1 MNKITV
7 KNFFMMLLAGLLIIA
22 MMVILGATAEENGV
36 IYWLGLIIVCCS
48 VIFILYET
56 IQVSNKLNDTTNE
69 LNQLKEKLKRLV
81 PPTSEDKTNE
91 NKEA

>member
-1 MNKITV
+1 
-7 KNFFMMLLAGLLIIA
+7 MLLAGLLIIA

-36 IYWLGLIIVCCS
+36 IYWLGLIIVCCA

-56 IQVSNKLNDTTNE
+56 IQVSTKLNNTTNE
-69 LNQLKEKLKRLV
+69 LNQLKEKLKKLV
-81 PPTSEDKTNE
+81 PPTAEQKQEE